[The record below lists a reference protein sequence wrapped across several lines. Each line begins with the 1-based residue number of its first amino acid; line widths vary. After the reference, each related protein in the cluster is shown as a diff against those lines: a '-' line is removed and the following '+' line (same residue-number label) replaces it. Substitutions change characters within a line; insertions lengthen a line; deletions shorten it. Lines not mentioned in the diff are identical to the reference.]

1 MMNHDMEAQLD
12 YQHFGYLYTKIGD
25 KIVCA
30 RCRGVGACAVTFTV
44 GGLSVINAIAG
55 AYSESLPVI
64 CLVGGPNSNDYGTNH
79 ILHHTIGETDF
90 SQEFRCFKEVTCAQV
105 KPNDATSEIHWEKKI
120 QKTLVV
126 KHLWKCK
133 WKLSR
138 TQMLYNGLP
147 KILGRLLYILITYV
161 IHPLSGADE
170 VQLGSHGPAHHC

>member
-105 KPNDATSEIHWEKKI
+105 KPNDATSEIHWEKKYTKNTGHETCMEM
-120 QKTLVV
+120 QMETQQDTDVV
-126 KHLWKCK
+126 QWFAQNSG
-133 WKLSR
+133 WIVV
-138 TQMLYNGLP
+138 Y
-147 KILGRLLYILITYV
+147 TYYLCYTPTV
-161 IHPLSGADE
+161 
-170 VQLGSHGPAHHC
+170 GS